1 MPIRLTRKRALGLV
15 LVLLLVYV
23 GIMIGESRKPS
34 LPAVR
39 AKETH
44 PPGYVFVS
52 MVVDLIEVQLEGT
65 GGWTPNDLPLTPG
78 YWLDN
83 LPSFQLGVLSVVRRV
98 SVTLRDDLGRAQ
110 PGDPPHP
117 ELALAAQAYAADPRR
132 WVNPS
137 AESMLQRG
145 NDALVRFRQ
154 DLGGHA
160 HVYPRAE
167 AVQRLVEALA
177 QELEA
182 VDERL
187 RLSSDREVVPWYQVD
202 DNLYYAQGVAFAQ
215 LGLLRAVRAD
225 FAALV
230 PAGKVQTALD
240 AALKSLA
247 ESQFEPW
254 VVTNGSKSSL
264 FANHS
269 ANLRGILEEARQAE
283 LTLAAG
289 LKP

>member
-1 MPIRLTRKRALGLV
+1 MPVRLTRKRVLGLV
-15 LVLLLVYV
+15 LVLLLAYV
-23 GIMIGESRKPS
+23 GIMIAVSRKPQ

-39 AKETH
+39 ATDAR
-44 PPGYVFVS
+44 PQGYAFVS
-52 MVVDLIEVQLEGT
+52 MLVDLIETQLEST

-83 LPSFQLGVLSVVRRV
+83 LPSFQLGVLSVVRRA

-110 PGDPPHP
+110 PADPPHA
-117 ELALAAQAYAADPRR
+117 ELALAAQAYGADPKR
-132 WVNPS
+132 WSGPS
-137 AESMLQRG
+137 TESMLQRG

-160 HVYPRAE
+160 HVTPRAE
-167 AVQRLVEALA
+167 SVQRLIETLG

-187 RLSSDREVVPWYQVD
+187 RLASDREVVPWYQVD

-215 LGLLRAVRAD
+215 LGLLQALRAD
-225 FAALV
+225 FAAQI
-230 PAGKVQTALD
+230 PAGKPKAALD
-240 AALKSLA
+240 AAIKSLA
-247 ESQFEPW
+247 DSQFEPW
-254 VVTNGSKSSL
+254 IVTNGSKSSL

-269 ANLRGILEEARQAE
+269 ANLRGILEEARQAL
-283 LTLAAG
+283 LTVAAG
-289 LKP
+289 LKR